1 MKWERERFTV
11 IARVRD
17 TMRRWRMFEPGD
29 LVLAAVS
36 GGVDSLVLLDVLVQL
51 AEEMGIS
58 LRVFHVDHGVREGS
72 SDDAEYVRRV
82 AGHYGLDCAVQRI
95 RLPDDA
101 GLSPEERLREARYG
115 AFHRELEDTGA
126 QRMATG
132 HTADD
137 RVETLLLRLMTGT
150 GPRAMGSIPPL
161 RPPFARPLIRVWRRE
176 VEEYA
181 RYLPFPPRLDIT
193 NMDVSI
199 PRNRIRHRLLPLLE
213 EEYNPSVKRV
223 LLGEAE
229 MLAALAE
236 IVDELSREC
245 EETDVEST
253 ARGEEIDVEGLR
265 SRPLAVRREVIAAS
279 LRRLGLD
286 PGFDLV
292 EDIHDKLLAIEGS
305 SRLDL
310 GPGHSAR
317 RVYDR
322 IVLGPRPAAD
332 SLPDTRIA
340 GEGTHIIAGA
350 GLQLDV
356 GIRPWTDVDPREAV
370 EDAGEAWVDA
380 DRISF
385 PLLARGV
392 RPGDRFRPL
401 GAPGTRK
408 LQDFLVD
415 EKIPRE
421 DRPRVVIIECKG
433 EIVWVAGMRI
443 AESFKVR
450 EDTARIAV
458 LKIEKLRGGQ
468 EMRET
473 AIQAGEGE
481 DDKI

>member
-1 MKWERERFTV
+1 
-11 IARVRD
+11 
-17 TMRRWRMFEPGD
+17 MFEPGD

-51 AEEMGIS
+51 AEEVDIS
-58 LRVFHVDHGVREGS
+58 LRVVHVDHGVREES
-72 SDDAEYVRRV
+72 SGDADYVKRV
-82 AGHYGLDCAVQRI
+82 ADHYGLDCAVRRI
-95 RLPDDA
+95 RLPEDT

-115 AFHRELEDTGA
+115 AFYLELQGTGA
-126 QRMATG
+126 KRLATG

-137 RVETLLLRLMTGT
+137 RVETLLLRLITGT

-181 RYLPFPPRLDIT
+181 RYLPFSPRLDHT
-193 NMDVSI
+193 NLDTSI

-213 EEYNPSVKRV
+213 EEYNPSVKRI

-245 EETDVEST
+245 EETDVEAT
-253 ARGEEIDVEGLR
+253 ARGDELDVEGLR

-279 LRRLGLD
+279 LRRLGLE

-292 EDIHDKLLAIEGS
+292 EDIQDKLLDIEGN

-322 IVLGPRPAAD
+322 IILGPRPTTT
-332 SLPDTRIA
+332 SLPETCIA

-350 GLQLDV
+350 GFRLDV
-356 GIRPWTDVDPREAV
+356 KICPRTGVDPREAV
-370 EDAGEAWVDA
+370 DDASEAWLDA
-380 DRISF
+380 DRLSF
-385 PLLARGV
+385 PLLVRSV
-392 RPGDRFRPL
+392 RPGDRFHPL

-415 EKIPRE
+415 EKVPRE
-421 DRPRVVIIECKG
+421 DRPRVVILECEG

-450 EDTARIAV
+450 EDTVRVAV
-458 LKIEKLRGGQ
+458 LKMGAWQ
-468 EMRET
+468 EGETARET
-473 AIQAGEGE
+473 VIQAGEGE
-481 DDKI
+481 DDKK